1 MRLHRMPLRFQ
12 KPDRAA
18 VSIFAEYDPFAD
30 FPSFVLIDYVPYPYV
45 RELELVTAVLPRAHS
60 SECELVIVHELE
72 MVVAILPRMR
82 ASACEIVIDNVRR
95 LQVRELEQFI
105 AVPSSEC
112 QLVACGMFVLA
123 FIYICRIVIAELY
136 VIK

>member
-1 MRLHRMPLRFQ
+1 MSMLE
-12 KPDRAA
+12 
-18 VSIFAEYDPFAD
+18 EYDPFAE
-30 FPSFVLIDYVPYPYV
+30 FSSFVLIDYVPYPYV

-60 SECELVIVHELE
+60 CECELVIVHELE

-82 ASACEIVIDNVRR
+82 ASKCEIVIDNVRR
-95 LQVRELEQFI
+95 LQVRELKLFI

-112 QLVACGMFVLA
+112 QLVTCGLFVLA
-123 FIYICRIVIAELY
+123 FIYVCSIVIAELY